1 MALPDAKKNG
11 NYLRVRGEYPL
22 TQRARGVG
30 SELPPRAR
38 RIPIFHFGEQANI
51 GTTSACAEN
60 TPQPPPPANRPKNY
74 LRVRGEY

>member
-30 SELPPRAR
+30 SELPPRTR
-38 RIPIFHFGEQANI
+38 RIRASRRQKTPIG
-51 GTTSACAEN
+51 GTTSAHAEN
-60 TPQPPPPANRPKNY
+60 TLKNPC
-74 LRVRGEY
+74 LVFL